1 MNKGRIIVYGPMA
14 ISTIQ
19 PSTALMQESAL
30 YREIPA
36 IRKVDLSKKKNT
48 EKLSE
53 DYFLPIKDLYFKIKP
68 RYLVTHY
75 I

>member
-1 MNKGRIIVYGPMA
+1 
-14 ISTIQ
+14 
-19 PSTALMQESAL
+19 MQESAL
-30 YREIPA
+30 YWEKPA
-36 IRKVDLSKKKNT
+36 IRKVDLLKKKKNT

>member
-1 MNKGRIIVYGPMA
+1 MA
-14 ISTIQ
+14 FSTIQ

-36 IRKVDLSKKKNT
+36 IKKSCLIKKKKKT

>member
-1 MNKGRIIVYGPMA
+1 
-14 ISTIQ
+14 
-19 PSTALMQESAL
+19 MQESAL

-36 IRKVDLSKKKNT
+36 IRKKNT